1 MRLIG
6 DKEVEMNHAKRR
18 TWLLFVLLITAA
30 TLAGTLQAQS
40 TASELV
46 TTKGT
51 VVSRETS
58 PGAWL
63 LELDRSV
70 QTATGRVRSV
80 ALVVDE
86 TRAPAHPIGVG
97 DRLEIEGRLLVPL
110 LPGGLSIL
118 EPTRVT
124 QLADPGLKHAYYLFR
139 SGKSEGC
146 AECYVPLLLTASPI
160 GASTATPEAE
170 VIVTFER
177 DSIWEIRD
185 GPATLTELEPR
196 ARTLRLDGRPYRYQE
211 VSPEE
216 AIRLLKN
223 PLGSIPIARPGLL
236 NAPTATR
243 CRALL
248 LRMGVREP

>member
-1 MRLIG
+1 
-6 DKEVEMNHAKRR
+6 MNYAKRR
-18 TWLLFVLLITAA
+18 TWLPFLVLITLA
-30 TLAGTLQAQS
+30 TPAGTLQAQTPS
-40 TASELV
+40 SELV

-58 PGAWL
+58 LGAWL

-70 QTATGRVRSV
+70 QTATGRIRSV
-80 ALVVDE
+80 LVVDE
-86 TRAPAHPIGVG
+86 TRGPARAIGVG
-97 DRLEIEGRLLVPL
+97 DRLEVEGRLLVPRL
-110 LPGGLSIL
+110 LGGLDIL
-118 EPTRVT
+118 EPTRIT

-146 AECYVPLLLTASPI
+146 GECYVPLLLTASPI
-160 GASTATPEAE
+160 AASTATPETE

-185 GPATLTELEPR
+185 GPVTLTEVEPR

-211 VSPEE
+211 VAPAE
-216 AIRLLKN
+216 AIRLLNN
-223 PLGSIPIARPGLL
+223 PLGSIPISRPGLL
-236 NAPTATR
+236 NPPTATR